1 MVVKVQKKRKRRY
14 SPGLGDVQKSSRGLT
29 KASRRLVRAVARG
42 MATYLKESDKSAR
55 KRRDGAIRDFG
66 LNVADALG
74 TGVRASSGIP
84 ADLPRTLTP
93 PHCRPSVPRSLSPP

>member
-1 MVVKVQKKRKRRY
+1 M
-14 SPGLGDVQKSSRGLT
+14 T

-55 KRRDGAIRDFG
+55 KKRDGAIRDFG

-84 ADLPRTLTP
+84 ADLARTFNT
-93 PHCRPSVPRSLSPP
+93 RDWRRSVRRSLAATARFNRRILRAR